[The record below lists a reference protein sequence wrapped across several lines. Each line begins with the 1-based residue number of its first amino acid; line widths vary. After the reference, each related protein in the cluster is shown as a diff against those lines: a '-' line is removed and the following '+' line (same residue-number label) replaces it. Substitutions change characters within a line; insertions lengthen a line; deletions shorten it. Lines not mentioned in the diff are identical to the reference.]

1 MSNTQEKTYGGNTV
15 IEKITNKDFSSLKHH
30 QITTNS
36 EINSDGKVFSE
47 KYKYI
52 ADIDFSPMSSGCTSA
67 YINCKED
74 AWNTFQT
81 CWEGCQSVPI
91 EQKPQCIQNCVDN
104 YESDTSACGSEYTE
118 CLNGINLPAK
128 SRVIFDMQRKNMNGL
143 PLETQKL
150 VDNKAVGGN
159 LFEYNSFPGGT
170 GGNIYKPGIELSLNT
185 DDAVVNCQQIHL
197 DDQNNLVY
205 DSRYTPRLNYDKYS
219 TKGNPLEV
227 FKENDVHTAY
237 VWGYNDTYP
246 VIKAENVS
254 FSVLNSAVK
263 AATDSL
269 VSLLNQIGDMTTVQQ
284 KEAWKTFNTNLR
296 SYEGLS
302 NAMVTTY
309 TYKPLVGL
317 TSSTDPNGIPTYY
330 EYDAFGRLII
340 VRDIDNNIVKNY
352 DYHYVTP

>member
-1 MSNTQEKTYGGNTV
+1 M
-15 IEKITNKDFSSLKHH
+15 
-30 QITTNS
+30 
-36 EINSDGKVFSE
+36 
-47 KYKYI
+47 
-52 ADIDFSPMSSGCTSA
+52 ADLDYCISRCG
-67 YINCKED
+67 
-74 AWNTFQT
+74 
-81 CWEGCQSVPI
+81 SVPYP
-91 EQKPQCIQNCVDN
+91 EYEECVLNCNDQ
-104 YESDTSACGSEYTE
+104 YHIDLTACMTEYNT
-118 CLNGINLPAK
+118 CLDGILPAK
-128 SRVIFDMQRKNMNGL
+128 TRIIFNMQQKYMIGL

-150 VDNKAVGGN
+150 VDNKAVGGKI
-159 LFEYNSFPGGT
+159 FEYGSFPGG
-170 GGNIYKPGIELSLNT
+170 GAVGNIYKPGMELSLNT
-185 DDAVVNCQQIHL
+185 DAPVANCQQIHL

-205 DSRYTPRLNYDKYS
+205 DSRYTPRLNYDNYS
-219 TKGNPLEV
+219 TKGNPLEI
-227 FKENDVHTAY
+227 FKENDMHTAY
-237 VWGYNDTYP
+237 IWDYNDTYP

-254 FSVLNSAVK
+254 FSVLNNAVN
-263 AATDSL
+263 AATGSL
-269 VSLLNQIGDMTTVQQ
+269 GNLLYGIGDMTTVPQ